1 MIIQNNK
8 NISIIQDDKSLPKI
22 EVFGNCGYTLN
33 EFKNDIKSNMTE
45 WCKESTLIDAFILFN
60 FMPYIYKKGMLNN
73 DMIDKIKLIYEQK
86 YGMNKL
92 EQKYFNDIKS
102 NPEIYR
108 EILEKYLQILT
119 LSSERILNKSDLLCV
134 H

>member
-1 MIIQNNK
+1 
-8 NISIIQDDKSLPKI
+8 
-22 EVFGNCGYTLN
+22 
-33 EFKNDIKSNMTE
+33 
-45 WCKESTLIDAFILFN
+45 
-60 FMPYIYKKGMLNN
+60 MPYIYKKGTLNN